1 MPDGS
6 QLTADAGIYTHP
18 HYGLGRHPSRGNA
31 MPALG
36 SFISASYVK
45 MVESAGGQA
54 VPVFY
59 DSSDDELEEVF
70 GRINMLLFTGGFAR
84 LGRCYK
90 YFKTAQKLFKM
101 ALAANDRG
109 DYFPVHGTCL
119 GLELLMKLVSSADGL
134 LKPVNAVGQPAA
146 LEFASNA
153 AKRHR
158 LFAWMSN
165 DLLELVQR
173 RPLTME
179 THRWGLLPEVLSA
192 DGELSTFFEVLTT
205 SRDADG
211 KEYVSTVA
219 GVRYPVSAT
228 QWHAEKHPYEWYS
241 AINVPHC
248 QDAILVTQSFA
259 NFIVSE
265 ARKNEHYVPRDVAMR
280 SVVDNWPLRYTALVE
295 GHDYDQMYFFPK
307 RSMRR
312 RDERRQALPE
322 EPLAGKTAPVS
333 DIVLLTYVL
342 YSEQESTPV
351 SNG

>member
-1 MPDGS
+1 
-6 QLTADAGIYTHP
+6 
-18 HYGLGRHPSRGNA
+18 

-70 GRINMLLFTGGFAR
+70 SRINMLLFTGGFAR

-90 YFKTAQKLFKM
+90 YFKTAQKLFKLDLRQGPASVTSPQM

-119 GLELLMKLVSSADGL
+119 GLELLMKLVSPADGL

-146 LEFASNA
+146 LEFASND
-153 AKRHR
+153 AKCHR

-192 DGELSTFFEVLTT
+192 DGELSDFFEVLTT
-205 SRDADG
+205 SSDADG
-211 KEYVSTVA
+211 KEYVSTLA

-248 QDAILVTQSFA
+248 QDAVLVTQAFA

-312 RDERRQALPE
+312 RGERRQALLE
-322 EPLAGKTAPVS
+322 EPLAVKTTTVS
-333 DIVLLTYVL
+333 DIVLLT
-342 YSEQESTPV
+342 
-351 SNG
+351 